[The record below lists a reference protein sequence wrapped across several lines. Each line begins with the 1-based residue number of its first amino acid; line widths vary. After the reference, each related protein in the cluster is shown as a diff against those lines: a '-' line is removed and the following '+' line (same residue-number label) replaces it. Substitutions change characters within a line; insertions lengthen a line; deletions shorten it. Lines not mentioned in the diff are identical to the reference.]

1 MYYNLS
7 AKGKINMEYESKILK
22 LFKNG
27 YLTTKDVTDNN
38 VPRIYLTK
46 LIKENKIERVSCGVC
61 IKKNILVDEFVILQS
76 KSKYEFML
84 MQQHFTYTVYLIEF
98 PLDMI
103 LQLKVVTRD
112 HFKKKRKLI
121 YFIQK
126 GNCLNWVSWT
136 INLIQ
141 EIL

>member
-76 KSKYEFML
+76 KSKYEFL
-84 MQQHFTYTVYLIEF
+84 VMQQHFTYTVYLIEF

-126 GNCLNWVSWT
+126 GNCLNWVSWN

-141 EIL
+141 

>member
-1 MYYNLS
+1 
-7 AKGKINMEYESKILK
+7 MEYESKILK